1 MPEPDKQPTPLSPA
15 RRAVVWAALAFLLLM
30 FLTAWFGD
38 IFVWAIYGTKFILS
52 PRFHQA
58 EGWLGSFFFVAW
70 MGFMTFEGGAEH
82 LKQKRWR
89 SFLLGMLTYIIA
101 TMPFARPCALLV
113 RFVTVKGTIVLAQP
127 KFMILAVFLLV
138 VFACKCRAAFILWRL
153 VRAASKPREMR
164 RIVVSN

>member
-1 MPEPDKQPTPLSPA
+1 MSEPDKQPVPLSPA
-15 RRAVVWAALAFLLLM
+15 RRAVVWAALALLLLM

-58 EGWLGSFFFVAW
+58 EGWLGSFSLIPFL
-70 MGFMTFEGGAEH
+70 GFIAFEGGAEH
-82 LKQKRWR
+82 FKQRRWR
-89 SFLLGMLTYIIA
+89 PFLLGVLTFIIA

-127 KFMILAVFLLV
+127 KFTLLAVFLLL
-138 VFACKCRAAFILWRL
+138 VFACKCRAALILWRL
-153 VRAASKPREMR
+153 VRTSSKPRETR
-164 RIVVSN
+164 RIVVSE